1 MHSKK
6 RKLRIEYPLNPASS
20 MILWNAISTPAGLE
34 RWFADKVTK
43 SGKTYTFRWGKT
55 ECRDADMIN
64 TRNEYFIR
72 FHWKDDEEPKSFFE
86 LKIVYNELTSDHLL
100 EVTDFAEPEDED
112 DVVSLWDSQIDVLK
126 RVCGI

>member
-1 MHSKK
+1 MLSKK
-6 RKLRIEYPLNPASS
+6 KKVRIEYPLNPASS

-43 SGKTYTFRWGKT
+43 IGKTYTFRWGKT
-55 ECRDADMIN
+55 ESRDADMIN

-72 FHWKDDEEPKSFFE
+72 FHWKDDDEPKSFFE
-86 LKIVYNELTSDHLL
+86 LKILYNELTYEHLL
-100 EVTDFAEPEDED
+100 EVTDFAEPDDEEDI
-112 DVVSLWDSQIDVLK
+112 VNLWDSQIDALK